1 MGEWDIGNRK
11 TLWLQPN
18 FFNVLCYYVAQKE
31 KVSYSMKS
39 YFRVCMTD
47 DTNSPQIIKWLKQGW
62 LFIAQFIG
70 AVVLITQAVELW
82 RGDVELVTWV
92 IIGLGYAIVVS
103 TTGYIAYARRP
114 TQFTP
119 SGLYPHFP
127 KSYKIARF
135 FLWVIVIIP
144 MFMGIVLFINSKTYS
159 QDYDPKSDEPCPGRQ
174 NTGDGVEIPIQVNVQ
189 RGDVAYITGWE
200 FDNVDGGFFVTIKG
214 PYNKTHNVRSGAY
227 CPSIP
232 ANSELSRKTFAML
245 KEECDKNKNGCSKTK
260 TCAQN
265 IFEYYFHG
273 GECHE

>member
-1 MGEWDIGNRK
+1 
-11 TLWLQPN
+11 
-18 FFNVLCYYVAQKE
+18 
-31 KVSYSMKS
+31 
-39 YFRVCMTD
+39 MTD

-144 MFMGIVLFINSKTYS
+144 MFMGIVLFIN
-159 QDYDPKSDEPCPGRQ
+159 R
-174 NTGDGVEIPIQVNVQ
+174 NVSM
-189 RGDVAYITGWE
+189 I
-200 FDNVDGGFFVTIKG
+200 
-214 PYNKTHNVRSGAY
+214 
-227 CPSIP
+227 
-232 ANSELSRKTFAML
+232 
-245 KEECDKNKNGCSKTK
+245 
-260 TCAQN
+260 
-265 IFEYYFHG
+265 
-273 GECHE
+273 